1 MFDFGEL
8 STFILF
14 TAIHCFILGGLILR
28 IKNGSRGNLALSLI
42 FLLFGVY
49 LIEFYGVIKEV
60 WPVWMSLWTYPLLYG
75 LGPLLFQLVKGK
87 LATTANKSNFRNT
100 VWIVAG
106 IYLVFI
112 PFFVVNFSATD
123 LMESSEKLPLFYRF
137 ILAILIY
144 PITYQLFTMIWL
156 VVTLKRITTSRS
168 TSEVTSFTKQIISK
182 RYAPLRLFISLLFIY
197 FLVGITY
204 ELLHLKRQ
212 SIDFLPYIYLNL
224 SLSLLLQG
232 FGYIML
238 LRPELLRNI
247 RPIKNEKKYE
257 RDLIPESALPQY
269 EAQLASYWERQPYLS
284 DDFHL
289 EELSHHLG
297 LSKNQAS
304 QLVNRIHGMSFS
316 KWVKVS
322 RIEFALKYWK
332 RHSNGKLP
340 RVKDMIFSSGFQNTV
355 SFYRAFKEIRGES
368 FPAFKEKQKKDITS
382 YEL

>member
-1 MFDFGEL
+1 MFETTEL

-14 TAIHCFILGGLILR
+14 TALHCFILGGLILW
-28 IKNGSRGNLALSLI
+28 IKNGSRGNQALSLI

-49 LIEFYGVIKEV
+49 LIEFYGVIREA
-60 WPVWMSLWTYPLLYG
+60 WPVGMSLWTYPLLYG
-75 LGPLLFQLVKGK
+75 LGPLLFQLLRGN
-87 LATTANKSNFRNT
+87 LATTDNRPNFRNT
-100 VWIVAG
+100 TWIVTG
-106 IYLVFI
+106 IYLVFL
-112 PFFVVNFSATD
+112 PFFIVNFSATD

-144 PITYQLFTMIWL
+144 PITYQLYTIIWVMI
-156 VVTLKRITTSRS
+156 TLKQIPIFRKSIAG
-168 TSEVTSFTKQIISK
+168 TSFTQQIISK
-182 RYAPLRLFISLLFIY
+182 RYAPLKLFTSLLLVY

-212 SIDFLPYIYLNL
+212 SIEFQPYIYLNL
-224 SLSLLLQG
+224 SLSVILQG

-238 LRPELLRNI
+238 LRPELLRNV

-269 EAQLASYWERQPYLS
+269 EAQLAIYWEEQPYLS

-289 EELSHHLG
+289 EELARRLD

-316 KWVKVS
+316 KWVKSS
-322 RIEFALKYWK
+322 RIEFALKYWQA
-332 RHSNGKLP
+332 HTNGNLP

-355 SFYRAFKEIRGES
+355 SFYRAFKEVKGES
-368 FPAFKEKQKKDITS
+368 FPEFKERQKKNITS
-382 YEL
+382 YKL